1 MKRIRQ
7 CLALLLTFLFLFLT
21 GACATSQSLAMAGTG
36 SSEEAAITIL
46 AGSSQNSSS
55 SSKSSSSKDSSKS
68 SSSKD
73 SSGKSDASQSG
84 SKSDSDKDRKDGEG
98 DETSLSPEQE
108 KFFAS
113 ILEKEEYSS
122 RDEVAAYLYL
132 YGHLP
137 SNYITKNE
145 AQDLGWV
152 SREGNLPKVAPG
164 KSIGGDKFGNREG
177 LLPTEKGR
185 QYYECDIDY
194 EGGTRNGKRI
204 IFSNDG
210 LIYYTEDHYESFTL
224 LYNEDGPVS
233 LSVTED
239 GEYSS
244 KEEVAA
250 YLHEFGHLPS
260 NYLTKNEAQDLGW
273 VSSKGNL
280 WDVAPGMSIGGDTF
294 GNREGLLPTK
304 KGRKY
309 YECDIDYEGGRRNAK
324 RIIFSSDGLIYYTE
338 DHYESFELLYGEE

>member
-1 MKRIRQ
+1 MKQTRKILPLF
-7 CLALLLTFLFLFLT
+7 LAFLLLFLSL
-21 GACATSQSLAMAGTG
+21 GCAAPDSSVMAA
-36 SSEEAAITIL
+36 SPEALQILEEEAAPL
-46 AGSSQNSSS
+46 AAGKTFSGSGSSKEKESSS
-55 SSKSSSSKDSSKS
+55 SEAKSETDKSSSGTKKDQADGEEKS
-68 SSSKD
+68 SLSEEQQAFLD
-73 SSGKSDASQSG
+73 SI
-84 SKSDSDKDRKDGEG
+84 
-98 DETSLSPEQE
+98 DE
-108 KFFAS
+108 
-113 ILEKEEYSS
+113 EESYSS

-137 SNYITKNE
+137 VNYLTKNE

-152 SREGNLPKVAPG
+152 SSKGNLWKVAPG
-164 KSIGGDKFGNREG
+164 MSIGGDKFGNREG
-177 LLPTEKGR
+177 LLPTKKGR

-194 EGGTRNGKRI
+194 AGGTRNAKRI

-210 LIYYTEDHYESFTL
+210 LVYYTEDHYESFTL
-224 LYNEDGPVS
+224 LYDENGPAVIT
-233 LSVTED
+233 VTED

-250 YLHEFGHLPS
+250 YLHEFGHLPD
-260 NYLTKNEAQDLGW
+260 NYLTKSEAQDLGW

-280 WDVAPGMSIGGDTF
+280 WDVAPGMSIGGDSF
-294 GNREGLLPTK
+294 GNREGLLPSK

-324 RIIFSSDGLIYYTE
+324 RIIFSNDGLIYYTE